1 MLDFLTPTRK
11 SYSYS
16 IRRTSVDRE
25 VGAGRRG
32 GKVRFFELRLEEVK
46 KKRFDGF
53 VCGGEL
59 IVTRGFGA
67 GAVTGE
73 EVGIIQ

>member
-1 MLDFLTPTRK
+1 M
-11 SYSYS
+11 
-16 IRRTSVDRE
+16 
-25 VGAGRRG
+25 
-32 GKVRFFELRLEEVK
+32 RLEEIK
-46 KKRFDGF
+46 EKRFDGF

-59 IVTRGFGA
+59 VDTSGFGA